1 MFPRIKYHTGG
12 DDCKLVNP
20 PPPLFSN
27 SDVHFLLN
35 QRSFTP
41 TPTPPPPP
49 PILMGFSEGK
59 LCSDSFIH
67 VIFLKRMSK
76 IVLVSTLILLIFFFI
91 FSSFQFMLV
100 FTWFVYISKQ
110 GYMSIIILLLK
121 WIFFH
126 STWSQHF
133 PFDHIF
139 WCLQFS

>member
-1 MFPRIKYHTGG
+1 MLKFQGGVKKRQSPDFRPLCRVPLSLPASQVNNRSSTFLMYPRIKYHTGG

-27 SDVHFLLN
+27 SDMRFLLN
-35 QRSFTP
+35 QRSFTR
-41 TPTPPPPP
+41 TPTPPP

-67 VIFLKRMSK
+67 VVFLKRMSK

-100 FTWFVYISKQ
+100 FT
-110 GYMSIIILLLK
+110 
-121 WIFFH
+121 
-126 STWSQHF
+126 
-133 PFDHIF
+133 
-139 WCLQFS
+139 